1 MPVNKVTYRLAAT
14 PAAFLL
20 RVFGRL
26 VVHGRENVPATGP
39 VILVSNHLSHLDP
52 PLLGTVCGRYVCFM
66 AKEELF
72 RVPGLGWWIAQ
83 FGAFPVRR
91 GAADRAALRQAQQV
105 LREGGV
111 LAIFPEGHR
120 SEDGHLQVGEDGAGL
135 IALRARVPI
144 VPAGIT
150 GTNTVLPPHSVRLR
164 FGRVSVRFGAPF
176 TLDDLYGQTGRESV
190 SEATRRIMAAI
201 AALLPPQHQPHPP
214 QEVPGPGVPPGG

>member
-72 RVPGLGWWIAQ
+72 RAGPCCGS
-83 FGAFPVRR
+83 
-91 GAADRAALRQAQQV
+91 
-105 LREGGV
+105 
-111 LAIFPEGHR
+111 R
-120 SEDGHLQVGEDGAGL
+120 SP
-135 IALRARVPI
+135 AR
-144 VPAGIT
+144 
-150 GTNTVLPPHSVRLR
+150 SR
-164 FGRVSVRFGAPF
+164 
-176 TLDDLYGQTGRESV
+176 
-190 SEATRRIMAAI
+190 
-201 AALLPPQHQPHPP
+201 
-214 QEVPGPGVPPGG
+214 